1 MCIYLGIESITR
13 PVDASYNGIVYFD
26 VYAPKS
32 VNPLYAGPPSSLV
45 VCPIAACQASAAYE
59 MGGEVCQQQGNAWR
73 VLMDDATTNA
83 TVDIFPAF
91 GFETGATS
99 VLLPALYSPQL
110 DNTRDVAVYVPS
122 TVSQNKASCV
132 CIKQTHTHT
141 CFNIYPRAYCQ
152 HVPTCCYRISECTR
166 ANACIH
172 EAVCNCNPPLIP
184 PLFRLVYL
192 NARRWSPD

>member
-1 MCIYLGIESITR
+1 MCIKLITR

-32 VNPLYAGPPSSLV
+32 VNPLYAGPPSPLV

-73 VLMDDATTNA
+73 VLMDDATTIA

-132 CIKQTHTHT
+132 CITRTRTCSDTHMTT
-141 CFNIYPRAYCQ
+141 CTDAAVTAYQ
-152 HVPTCCYRISECTR
+152 
-166 ANACIH
+166 
-172 EAVCNCNPPLIP
+172 
-184 PLFRLVYL
+184 
-192 NARRWSPD
+192 NAREQTRIHRKPCAIATHP